1 MAKLVL
7 LVLCATG
14 VSAKHLLDVNSFL
27 IPNSDVQIRRNTET
41 TLKKRNIEYGS
52 DLNLNQRGMN
62 VKPLHAYNSH
72 PNKHRTSENYF
83 KRNNKNRGGLSEV
96 IDNNNNMVIN
106 NEYELKTNVY
116 TSDSFYTTENVIEY
130 NVYTNVNEETNTQRK
145 SIDLIQGNYPR
156 DTTTVQD
163 PNISLNYG
171 SGQETGVLKTNKN
184 NISSLNQKQRI
195 RNGDVSTQQNNSM
208 YQEGAFVNN
217 NMKTPNERRT
227 ERPRNN
233 KPEGPVTKN
242 PQSNATRLNL
252 QNIDKPYRNDGIPW
266 QIEDSEKQIPWVWGS
281 STSDM
286 DITTEKDDLNNRNAF
301 NGDKC
306 PSDMV
311 KVNGVCVDKH

>member
-14 VSAKHLLDVNSFL
+14 ISAKHLLDVNSFL
-27 IPNSDVQIRRNTET
+27 IPNSGVQIRRNTET
-41 TLKKRNIEYGS
+41 TLKKRNIEYES

-62 VKPLHAYNSH
+62 LKPLHAYNSH

-83 KRNNKNRGGLSEV
+83 KRNNKNRGGLSED

-130 NVYTNVNEETNTQRK
+130 NVYTNVNEETNTQIK
-145 SIDLIQGNYPR
+145 SVDLIQENYPR
-156 DTTTVQD
+156 DTTTVQE

-171 SGQETGVLKTNKN
+171 IGQELGVLKTNKN
-184 NISSLNQKQRI
+184 TVSSLNQQQSI
-195 RNGDVSTQQNNSM
+195 RNGDVSTQQNNFMS
-208 YQEGAFVNN
+208 QEGAFVNN

-233 KPEGPVTKN
+233 KPEGAITRIS
-242 PQSNATRLNL
+242 QSNTTRPNL
-252 QNIDKPYRNDGIPW
+252 TNGDKPNRNDGIPA
-266 QIEDSEKQIPWVWGS
+266 QMDNTEEPIPWVWGS

-306 PSDMV
+306 PSDKV
-311 KVNGVCVDKH
+311 KANGVCVDKH